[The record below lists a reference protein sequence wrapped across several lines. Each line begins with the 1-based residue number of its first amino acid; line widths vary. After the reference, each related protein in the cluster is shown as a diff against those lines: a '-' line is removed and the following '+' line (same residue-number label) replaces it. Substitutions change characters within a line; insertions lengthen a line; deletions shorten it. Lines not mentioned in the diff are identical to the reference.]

1 MLSLGTP
8 VYQVLMIGCGNIA
21 GDFDAQR
28 SRDLPPISHAGAYIK
43 HGGFN
48 IDACIDPDI
57 NKLNN
62 FAKRWNVKLAAQD
75 FEELIRSPG
84 DFEVISICSPTILH
98 EIHIL
103 EALRLNPRLIFC
115 EKPLTSNIDS
125 SIRILDE
132 CKKRGVAIA
141 VNYSRNWDSSLA
153 TLIKDLKT
161 GRWGKIRSV
170 VGHYNKGILNNG
182 GHMIDLLLRILGPLD
197 VLATTGV
204 TYDFW
209 PDDPTIGVL
218 FSAISGQVPVYMN
231 SADARDYSYFELE
244 LVCELGVIRMESGGL
259 SWRMREV
266 IPSSQFN
273 GYKELGMA
281 QNIGGGYLDSMA
293 SAIDNIYRHLY
304 EGMPIRCS
312 GEDALRVQRICHQ
325 IKTMV

>member
-1 MLSLGTP
+1 MLSSGTP

-21 GDFDAQR
+21 GEFDAHR
-28 SRDLPPISHAGAYIK
+28 SRNLPPLSHAGAYIK

-48 IDACIDPDI
+48 IDTCIDPNV

-62 FAKRWNVKLAAQD
+62 FAKSWNVKIAAQD
-75 FEELIRSPG
+75 FEELNSLPG
-84 DFEVISICSPTILH
+84 DFDVISICSPTSLH
-98 EIHIL
+98 ETHIQ

-125 SIRILDE
+125 SIRLLEE
-132 CKKRGVAIA
+132 CKKKGVALA
-141 VNYSRNWDSSLA
+141 VNYSRHWDASVV
-153 TLIKDLKT
+153 TLIQDLKA

-197 VLATTGV
+197 VVATTGL

-218 FSAISGQVPVYMN
+218 FSAISGRVSVYM
-231 SADARDYSYFELE
+231 SPADDRDYSYFELE
-244 LVCELGVIRMESGGL
+244 LVCEFGVIRMESGGL

-266 IPSSQFN
+266 LPSSQFN
-273 GYKELGMA
+273 GYKELGIA
-281 QNIGGGYLDSMA
+281 QNIGGGYLDSMT
-293 SAIDNIYRHLY
+293 SAVDNIYQHLY
-304 EGMPIRCS
+304 KGTPIRCS
-312 GEDALRVQRICHQ
+312 GEDALQIQRVCHQ
-325 IKTMV
+325 IKMMV